1 MIVIQNAAL
10 IVIACH
16 SRRLPGPRYLGSVAV
31 LLTEL
36 LKAAVVLS
44 CGWFTSG
51 RAFLPESIT
60 LLRDRPRWALAF
72 SLPATCYCVHNNL
85 WYVAVT
91 HLDPVTVAVGTQS
104 KVIFA
109 ALFAV
114 LILGRGLGAVRWS
127 AILLLSV
134 GLMLVES
141 SAPFWPR
148 SPRIASPGPDIDDVA
163 RSRGLLALASLCAL
177 SGLAGTL
184 TELLLKDPSITS
196 SLWTRNLLMS
206 LFSLPIAAAT
216 VGVTDM
222 DAVTSGQLLVGFGAW
237 PSCIVCLGALGGVV
251 TSVALRYADNLL
263 KSFAVGISIALAVLL
278 ASAVLGVRLSPRSA
292 AGAALVAAAST
303 AYYVAGDGFGCG
315 PCSRAATRGA
325 TEDGQALLDR
335 QLGSAAEV
343 EVGEAMDCTIEEIDS
358 NGAAD
363 ITRCARIDVRPR
375 ACARASD
382 RSGTAVSVGACA
394 VWSCCT

>member
-1 MIVIQNAAL
+1 MSGGGPTFCARRCSLLVIVIQNAAL

-31 LLTEL
+31 LFTEL
-36 LKAAVVLS
+36 LKAAAVLS
-44 CGWFTSG
+44 CGWCTSG
-51 RAFLPESIT
+51 RAFLPESRT
-60 LLRDRPRWALAF
+60 LLRDRPRWVLAF
-72 SLPATCYCVHNNL
+72 SLPATCYCIHNNL

-109 ALFAV
+109 AVFAV
-114 LILGRGLGAVRWS
+114 VILGRGLGPARWS
-127 AILLLSV
+127 AIFLLAV

-148 SPRIASPGPDIDDVA
+148 PSRMEPESTVNSSPADGMASVGLRLTEEAA
-163 RSRGLLALASLCAL
+163 RSRGLLALAALCAL

-184 TELLLKDPSITS
+184 TETLLKDPSITS

-216 VGVTDM
+216 VGVTDWE
-222 DAVTSGQLLVGFGAW
+222 AAASGRLLVGFGAW
-237 PSCIVCLGALGGVV
+237 PASIVCLGALGGVV

-278 ASAVLGVRLSPRSA
+278 ASGVLGVRLSLRSA

-303 AYYVAGDGFGCG
+303 AYYVADDGFGCG
-315 PCSRAATRGA
+315 LCGAAAAGVA
-325 TEDGQALLDR
+325 CEEGQSLL
-335 QLGSAAEV
+335 QGNAGGGHAPEV
-343 EVGEAMDCTIEEIDS
+343 EVVA
-358 NGAAD
+358 GAA
-363 ITRCARIDVRPR
+363 RSES
-375 ACARASD
+375 AS
-382 RSGTAVSVGACA
+382 TA
-394 VWSCCT
+394 